1 MLNVFLNFSYIH
13 SKDLPLN
20 FLPLRGLTVI
30 HNEKDNEKIQAFEK
44 IVSKFNINGDSLLT
58 EIFQKFYIDTKLTFN
73 VISTSGIPSPYDAWT
88 IQKDGSLVILFNLS
102 EWTIDEINQFGL
114 SVIIHEVTHA
124 LFQPLLQKHIG
135 IHNLKPIDR
144 IILDE
149 GLAHF
154 IGFPGDR
161 STLPNLQEK
170 WESAE
175 KTLAESLVKLD
186 SDDISDNEKENII
199 LKSNT
204 GPFWSKYGAISGMFR
219 IARIYSLQ
227 GSKGLTL
234 IIENGHLPTF
244 QNKFN

>member
-1 MLNVFLNFSYIH
+1 MLNVFLNFSYTH

-20 FLPLRGLTVI
+20 FLPIRGLTVI

-44 IVSKFNINGDSLLT
+44 IISKFNINGDSLLT
-58 EIFQKFYIDTKLTFN
+58 EIFQKFYIDTKLTF
-73 VISTSGIPSPYDAWT
+73 
-88 IQKDGSLVILFNLS
+88 
-102 EWTIDEINQFGL
+102 
-114 SVIIHEVTHA
+114 
-124 LFQPLLQKHIG
+124 
-135 IHNLKPIDR
+135 R
-144 IILDE
+144 IILDK

-154 IGFPGDR
+154 IGFPRDR
-161 STLPNLQEK
+161 STLPNLREK

-204 GPFWSKYGAISGMFR
+204 GPFWNKYGAISGMFR

-227 GSKGLTL
+227 GSEGLTL
-234 IIENGHLPTF
+234 IIENGQLLSF